1 MSRMTILRLG
11 AAATVLALALPSAG
25 LADLLSRSVGTGPST
40 AFTPSSAV
48 PSLASLKKFYEIPEF
63 RIGGTYN
70 LDADP
75 ETWRNGG
82 EGGTTLE
89 SLGQGPL
96 VVGYIDVGTP
106 ERNEKGEITNAVII
120 STYYSGNS
128 TNMYAFWFPGTGNA
142 LAAGPVV
149 GPGLVIDTNKYYVVF
164 LDALGLWGT
173 SKPSEGLGRNFPQ
186 YSYFDMVQ
194 ANYQLL
200 RDHLNVANVH
210 LATGVSMGA
219 TQTWV
224 WGVMYTP
231 SGYVDAIMPIGGA
244 TASDGDDPVGQWTF
258 RLGTAAIESDPVYQ
272 ATGGNFYDLPKSE
285 HPKQGLQFMW
295 STLQLTGF
303 DFPFRSAQ
311 PWDKVVTEVFYWEPT
326 GNETAAF
333 IARTKNEDPN
343 DFWYRNAAGF
353 QYNINDELDRVS
365 GRTLVIH
372 VENDKWLMVENAR
385 AAAAKVPGAGFL
397 SFSDPTAHYGV
408 FKAPNV
414 LAEQVKS
421 FVDDTN
427 IPASAPGG
435 GGGGGAMG
443 AAPEKPSGFSK

>member
-1 MSRMTILRLG
+1 MSKTTILRLG
-11 AAATVLALALPSAG
+11 ATATVLALALPGAALS
-25 LADLLSRSVGTGPST
+25 DTLSRSVGTGPST

-48 PSLASLKKFYEIPEF
+48 EPLSSLKKFYEIADF
-63 RIGGTYN
+63 RIGGTYD

-75 ETWRNGG
+75 ETWRGGG

-89 SLGQGPL
+89 SLGAGPL
-96 VVGYIDVGTP
+96 TLGYIDVGTP
-106 ERNEKGEITNAVII
+106 QYNEAGEITNAVIV
-120 STYYSGNS
+120 STYYSGDS

-142 LAAGPVV
+142 LAGGPVV

-173 SKPSEGLGRNFPQ
+173 SKPSEGLGRTFPQ
-186 YSYFDMVQ
+186 YSYFDIVQ

-200 RDHLNVANVH
+200 RDHLNVANVDV
-210 LATGVSMGA
+210 ATGVSMGA

-224 WGVMYTP
+224 WGVMYSP

-244 TASDGDDPVGQWTF
+244 TASDDDDPIGQWTF
-258 RLGTAAIESDPVYQ
+258 RLGTAAIESDPLYQ
-272 ATGGNFYDLPKSE
+272 ATGGNFYDLPKAE
-285 HPKQGLQFMW
+285 QPKQGLQFMW

-311 PWDKVVTEVFYWEPT
+311 PWDKVVTEVFYWEPK

-333 IARTKNEDPN
+333 IERTKREDPN

-353 QYNINDELDRVS
+353 QYNINAELGRIDA
-365 GRTLVIH
+365 RTLVIH
-372 VENDKWLMVENAR
+372 IENDKWLMVENAR
-385 AAAAKVPGAGFL
+385 AAAAAVKGAGFL

-421 FVDDTN
+421 FVDNTN
-427 IPASAPGG
+427 IPASAAGG
-435 GGGGGAMG
+435 GGGMG